1 MPPLSVCDTN
11 ISIRENRYSL
21 NDLHKA
27 AGSEDKHRPSFFLR
41 NEQTKALVAEIEQ
54 CADLHS
60 AAVETVNGGKNRG
73 TFVCRELVYAYA
85 MWISPKF
92 NLAVIRAFDQMVND
106 HIADAGKVMQ
116 PESVAVPAIEYKPL
130 NPQQQI
136 GLTKVVRT
144 RAKEAHTTTAKIY
157 RELREVF
164 EVHTWKE
171 IPADQYTQAKALV
184 KSLVLEGE
192 LMPRPTAPTYQP
204 QPQPEPRYP
213 ESVVVPMDDWMMIA
227 NCIRTISQAMDD
239 AWNRQGGRSANN
251 YGNPHPHHVQLP
263 YTVASQTT
271 RAIGMVNTHTFAA
284 FGK

>member
-1 MPPLSVCDTN
+1 MPPLSVCDTS
-11 ISIRENRYSL
+11 ITIRENRYSL

-27 AGSEDKHRPSFFLR
+27 AGSEKKHQPSNFLR
-41 NEQTKALVAEIEQ
+41 VEQTQALIAEIQ
-54 CADLHS
+54 SSDMRS
-60 AAVETVNGGKNRG
+60 AVETLNGGKDRG
-73 TFVCRELVYAYA
+73 TYACRELVYAYA

-106 HIADAGKVMQ
+106 HIADAGKRVQ
-116 PESVAVPAIEYKPL
+116 PESVAAAPVPAIEYKPL

-136 GLTKVVRT
+136 GLTKVVRS
-144 RAKEAHTTTAKIY
+144 RAKEANTSTAKIY

-184 KSLVLEGE
+184 KSMVLEGE
-192 LMPRPTAPTYQP
+192 LMPRPTAPTY

>member
-1 MPPLSVCDTN
+1 MPPLSVCDTS
-11 ISIRENRYSL
+11 ISIRNNLYSL

-27 AGSEDKHRPSFFLR
+27 AGGNDKHKTSNFLR
-41 NEQTKALVAEIEQ
+41 LEQTQELIAEIDKGS
-54 CADLHS
+54 DLSLSHEVIRGKS
-60 AAVETVNGGKNRG
+60 GG
-73 TFVCRELVYAYA
+73 TYACRELVYAYA

-106 HIADAGKVMQ
+106 HIADAGKRVQ

-136 GLTKVVRT
+136 GLTKVVRS
-144 RAKEAHTTTAKIY
+144 RAKEANTTTAKIY

-184 KSLVLEGE
+184 KSMVLEGE
-192 LMPRPTAPTYQP
+192 LMPRPTAPTY

-251 YGNPHPHHVQLP
+251 YGNPHPQHVQLP

>member
-1 MPPLSVCDTN
+1 
-11 ISIRENRYSL
+11 
-21 NDLHKA
+21 
-27 AGSEDKHRPSFFLR
+27 
-41 NEQTKALVAEIEQ
+41 
-54 CADLHS
+54 
-60 AAVETVNGGKNRG
+60 
-73 TFVCRELVYAYA
+73 

-92 NLAVIRAFDQMVND
+92 NLAVIRAFDKMVND
-106 HIADAGKVMQ
+106 HIADAGKRVQ

-136 GLTKVVRT
+136 GLTKVVRS

-184 KSLVLEGE
+184 KSMVLEGE
-192 LMPRPTAPTYQP
+192 LMPRPSVPTYQP

-251 YGNPHPHHVQLP
+251 YGNPHPQHVQLP